1 MRRVLLTAALL
12 AVSLVSAPVVL
23 AGVYAGPQQWS
34 PGQGAGSSYSA
45 TWHENDFAMYGSGAD
60 KAVTFIDN
68 KTYSWH
74 NTVRNTS
81 GTTKA
86 YDPYPLTVKAHC
98 VSYSYFTGTCNVF

>member
-1 MRRVLLTAALL
+1 
-12 AVSLVSAPVVL
+12 
-23 AGVYAGPQQWS
+23 
-34 PGQGAGSSYSA
+34 
-45 TWHENDFAMYGSGAD
+45 
-60 KAVTFIDN
+60 VTFIDN